1 MYKIINVLKIV
12 LQSINIT
19 IIQMMIK
26 ILYQTYMLV
35 QNIKIIVVNQLHIM
49 ELK

>member
-26 ILYQTYMLV
+26 ILYQTYMLA
-35 QNIKIIVVNQLHIM
+35 QNMKIIVVNQLHIM

>member
-35 QNIKIIVVNQLHIM
+35 QNMKIIVVNQLHIM